1 MKDFLFMVL
10 NHGIKIVSSIF
21 VMYGLWLMASP
32 LIRPILQ
39 ERRLLFKLHAGKRWL
54 WLQGKMEDLETE
66 KFIWRHFSQMMESSF
81 KKTHVLSVPNF
92 LMLSSV
98 IGVTSFL
105 FLLVSI
111 HDVLFSLGIALFFA
125 SIPYLFIRMKLN
137 KIRVETSHEL
147 LNLIPFLLQ
156 QYQTERRDIY
166 FALLRVKEGMRQ
178 GSMELILSKL
188 LNGMQMNRNKHKL
201 QTKIDIFVYS
211 IGGNFAK
218 RLGKLIIKSFLEKT
232 DIQPALAQ
240 MERDTRKAK
249 ELMEHQKS
257 QGWDTVMLGFLPLV
271 TFPASIVLAK
281 HASGPM
287 NYWHYQLQTS
297 AGVGLFVACIVF
309 SLLGLIISIIMKRP
323 KADL

>member
-1 MKDFLFMVL
+1 MRDLLFIVL
-10 NHGIKIVSSIF
+10 ENGIKMISCILII
-21 VMYGLWLMASP
+21 YGAWLMVSP
-32 LIRPILQ
+32 LIQPVIQ
-39 ERRLLFKLHAGKRWL
+39 ERKLRIRMRTGKRWL
-54 WLQGKMEDLETE
+54 WLQGRIEDLETDHV
-66 KFIWRHFSQMMESSF
+66 IWRHLSKLMESVL

-92 LMLSSV
+92 LMLSAV

-105 FLLVSI
+105 FLLSSI
-111 HDVLFSLGIALFFA
+111 HDLFFSLGIAVFFA
-125 SIPYLFIRMKLN
+125 SVPYIFIRMKLN
-137 KIRVETSHEL
+137 KIRVETSLEL
-147 LNLIPFLLQ
+147 LNLIPILLQ
-156 QYQTERRDIY
+156 QYQAERKDVY
-166 FALLRVKEGMRQ
+166 FALLRVKEGLRQ
-178 GSMELILSKL
+178 GPMELILSKL
-188 LNGMQMNRNKHKL
+188 LNGMQMNRNKHRL
-201 QTKIDIFVYS
+201 QQKINVFVYS

-240 MERDTRKAK
+240 MEKDTRKAK

-257 QGWDTVMLGFLPLV
+257 QGWDTVMLGFLPLI

-309 SLLGLIISIIMKRP
+309 SLLGLIISVIMKRP

>member
-1 MKDFLFMVL
+1 MKDLLFMVL
-10 NHGIKIVSSIF
+10 ENGIKIVSSVLVIF
-21 VMYGLWLMASP
+21 GGWLMASP
-32 LIRPILQ
+32 LIQPILR
-39 ERRLLFKLHAGKRWL
+39 ERRLRMRLHAGKRWL
-54 WLQGKMEDLETE
+54 WLQGKMEDLETDHP
-66 KFIWRHFSQMMESSF
+66 IWRHFSQVMESSF

-105 FLLVSI
+105 FLLLSI
-111 HDVLFSLGIALFFA
+111 HDVLFSLSIALFFA
-125 SIPYLFIRMKLN
+125 SIPYIFVRMKLN
-137 KIRVETSHEL
+137 KIRVETSLEL
-147 LNLIPFLLQ
+147 LNLISFLLQ
-156 QYQTERRDIY
+156 QYQAERKDVY

-178 GSMELILSKL
+178 GPMELILSKL
-188 LNGMQMNRNKHKL
+188 LNGMQMNRNKQKL
-201 QTKIDIFVYS
+201 QKKIDVFVFS

-240 MERDTRKAK
+240 MEKDTRRAK

-287 NYWHYQLQTS
+287 DYWHYQLQTS

-309 SLLGLIISIIMKRP
+309 SLVGLIISIIMKRP